1 MAETSNLSK
10 IAVSSPKGD
19 PLSYE
24 NLCMFSQ
31 HETERLRK
39 GGKCDKHIHYTEI
52 VGRIQ
57 PKKCAKRKKFRF
69 RFA

>member
-10 IAVSSPKGD
+10 IAVSSPKAD

-24 NLCMFSQ
+24 NLCMFSRR
-31 HETERLRK
+31 EAEKLREN
-39 GGKCDKHIHYTEI
+39 GKCNQHIHYTEI